1 MIAGKKENEM
11 IIKTRNKNELNQYEA
26 LLSRIRPDHPKYREL
41 ENEYARRKKGYFG
54 EKQVDYYLE
63 ELAAEMTVLQDL
75 SLSVDGKNMQLD
87 NLLISRHAAYIVE
100 VKNYSGTILF
110 DTEIQQFTRD
120 DGNHEVGFRHP
131 IEQAELQ
138 KHRLQAWLQDM
149 NLPLIPIHYF
159 IAISEPSTIIKVEG
173 NKAEIA
179 KVVAHAAHI
188 PNKIKKLE
196 SQSSNQQPI
205 KHQKLGHYL
214 LQANRIRAYNLMR
227 NYEIKLEDILPGVR
241 CPGCGWLG
249 MERIYGAWFCHKC
262 KMKSKGAHKRALL
275 DYFLMISNTINVTEC
290 KRFLGLKSR
299 ITANRIFKSMN
310 LIYIKP
316 KRRWTISK
324 RKQ

>member
-110 DTEIQQFTRD
+110 DTELQQFTRD

-173 NKAEIA
+173 NKQEIA

-196 SQSSNQQPI
+196 SQGSNQQPI

-214 LQANRIRAYNLMR
+214 LQANRIRAYNLMQ

-249 MERIYGAWFCHKC
+249 MHRLYGKWLCSKC
-262 KMKSKGAHKRALL
+262 KLTSIEAHKRAIY
-275 DYFLMISNTINVTEC
+275 DYLFLCKPTISNREC
-290 KRFLGLKSR
+290 RWLLGIRSKSTATRLLKKCLVYEKQYR
-299 ITANRIFKSMN
+299 IWK
-310 LIYIKP
+310 KH
-316 KRRWTISK
+316 
-324 RKQ
+324 